1 MQRIKSTAMTAGVV
15 VLAGAAAAWADIGDP
30 VVVFE
35 AVGAMGSGSFSV
47 SLDDGA
53 WNGDSWS
60 WMATEPI
67 EIRTDSGD
75 LIVTLTEGS
84 AYVEED
90 PVVALGFAVIAGD
103 FDTLFTI
110 SSSTV
115 SFPTIFGA
123 TGRATAA
130 ATLTESDGNTATMT
144 GMEPGGALFSANY
157 NGSNNFASLIPGP
170 LVENDAFGT
179 VAATDEYPD
188 GGAFALVG
196 DVSDISVQWSFL
208 LTARDQASGTSA
220 FVVVPTPAG
229 VSLLA
234 LGGLGALRRRR

>member
-1 MQRIKSTAMTAGVV
+1 MQRIKCTAMTAGVV

-35 AVGAMGSGSFSV
+35 ASGSMGSGSFSV

-60 WMATEPI
+60 WMATDPI

-75 LIVTLTEGS
+75 LIVTVTEGS
-84 AYVEED
+84 AYIEED

-123 TGRATAA
+123 TGRATAGV
-130 ATLTESDGNTATMT
+130 TLTESNGDSATLT
-144 GMEPGGALFSANY
+144 GMQPGGTLFSANY
-157 NGSNNFASLIPGP
+157 NGANNFASLLSGP
-170 LVENDAFGT
+170 FVEGDAFGSES
-179 VAATDEYPD
+179 ATDEFPN

-196 DVSDISVQWSFL
+196 DVSDISVQWSFE
-208 LTARDQASGTSA
+208 LTAGDQASGTSA
-220 FVVVPTPAG
+220 FVVVPSPAG
-229 VSLLA
+229 LSLLT
-234 LGGLGALRRRR
+234 LGALGVARRRR